1 VNGHHRLSDAD
12 RAAAVERLA
21 EHETAGRLTADEVRD
36 RSAAVRAAR
45 TRAELGRVFADL
57 PADRSLRRAWRDRG
71 WRAHALVFA
80 VITTATLTVWLV
92 VRNPHPPPRDYG
104 ADYWWPLWFAL
115 AWATA
120 VLLHL
125 VWAAV
130 GTGGVGWRPG
140 PVDAH
145 GHVSPD
151 EPSVT
156 AAALTRVISNPP
168 TAATAPEPEP
178 PTDADAALLGRLTTR
193 EREVLA
199 LVGEGRANR
208 DIAAALYISER
219 TARTHVSNILRK
231 LELSSR
237 TQAAILA
244 NRVGPFTAP

>member
-1 VNGHHRLSDAD
+1 MNGHHRLSDAD

-21 EHETAGRLTADEVRD
+21 EHETAGRLTANEVHD

-80 VITTATLTVWLV
+80 VITTATVTVWLV

-125 VWAAV
+125 VWAA
-130 GTGGVGWRPG
+130 GVGWRPG
-140 PVDAH
+140 PVDPH
-145 GHVSPD
+145 GNVSPD

-156 AAALTRVISNPP
+156 GAALTRVIENPP
-168 TAATAPEPEP
+168 IAAT
-178 PTDADAALLGRLTTR
+178 DAALLGRLTTR